1 MNTPAKPSVFALGL
15 ATVLGVACGA
25 GHLAGPIRASAEAT
39 NTHTDMGEFAFRILG
54 ADGRRE
60 PVTARDSR
68 TSHKRRLTSKSQVRR
83 RFAC

>member
-39 NTHTDMGEFAFRILG
+39 NTYTDMGEFAFRILG
-54 ADGRRE
+54 ADGRRSRSQPE
-60 PVTARDSR
+60 TAGPH
-68 TSHKRRLTSKSQVRR
+68 TSG
-83 RFAC
+83 A